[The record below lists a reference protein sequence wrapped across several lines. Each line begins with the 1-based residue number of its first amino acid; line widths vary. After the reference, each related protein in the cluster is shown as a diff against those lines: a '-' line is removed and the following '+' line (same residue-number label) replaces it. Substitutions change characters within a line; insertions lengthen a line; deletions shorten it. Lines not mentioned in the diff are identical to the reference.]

1 MGCTVSV
8 QIHPDTTI
16 KEDPPG
22 INQEVTEATEATEIP
37 LVRKDSSDSYITI
50 NLDDDS
56 KVYI

>member
-8 QIHPDTTI
+8 QIHPDATI
-16 KEDPPG
+16 KEELP
-22 INQEVTEATEATEIP
+22 EVEEEPKATEIP
-37 LVRKDSSDSYITI
+37 LVRKDTSDSYITI